1 MEYGVIGIVD
11 GAGLGGGMQD
21 RGFKAWPGLGLVTA
35 LALVL
40 ERWYGVVSWW
50 WSTAEKKKKRK
61 KTGNAV
67 VRHTLPMFQVSLK
80 GCT

>member
-1 MEYGVIGIVD
+1 MEYGVIGIDD

-50 WSTAEKKKKRK
+50 WSTAEKKKKKNRQRRCQ
-61 KTGNAV
+61 TYTPDVPGV
-67 VRHTLPMFQVSLK
+67 VEGLHVT
-80 GCT
+80 

>member
-1 MEYGVIGIVD
+1 MEYGVIGIDD

-40 ERWYGVVSWW
+40 ERWFGVVYWW
-50 WSTAEKKKKRK
+50 WLTAKEEKNRQRRCQ
-61 KTGNAV
+61 TYTPDVPGV
-67 VRHTLPMFQVSLK
+67 VEGLHVT
-80 GCT
+80 